1 MFALAV
7 IACMLMAS
15 VWDVGERTQEISL
28 LTTDAYSSSHT
39 LHDHNS
45 IHFYDDATRPQEHN
59 PDIHAAVSSHTVLP
73 HIVADTTSGNV
84 LIHDIMFAPAFG
96 DDTISQ

>member
-1 MFALAV
+1 MFALTV

-15 VWDVGERTQEISL
+15 VWDVEERTQEISL
-28 LTTDAYSSSHT
+28 LTTDAYSSSHA

-45 IHFYDDATRPQEHN
+45 IHFYDDAMRPQEHN

-73 HIVADTTSGNV
+73 HVV
-84 LIHDIMFAPAFG
+84 VK
-96 DDTISQ
+96 